1 MASMEGLGRVFN
13 VVHEASGVHI
23 PMKNYSGVTFVNFLA
38 AGTQTVTLKESVDGL
53 SEQNL
58 VVIDR
63 LWKAPGIGGTWTL
76 VTQSPAL
83 ATYNHA
89 TDATNDMIAIYVGA
103 DQLSDGFNCLEMTSG
118 TGTCVAIL
126 HDLVVQR
133 TPANLAS
140 SVV

>member
-23 PMKNYSGVTFVNFLA
+23 PMKNYAGVTFINFLA
-38 AGTQTVTLKESVDGL
+38 AGTQTVTLKESINGA

-58 VVIDR
+58 VVIDTI
-63 LWKAPGIGGTWTL
+63 WKAPGIGGTWTK
-76 VTQSPAL
+76 VTQSVL

-103 DQLSDGFNCLEMTSG
+103 DQLSDGFDSLEMTSG

-133 TPANLAS
+133 DPANLAS
-140 SVV
+140 SVVV

>member
-1 MASMEGLGRVFN
+1 MGSMEGLGRVFN
-13 VVHEASGVHI
+13 VIHEASGVHI
-23 PMKNYSGVTFVNFLA
+23 PMKNYSGVTFINFLA
-38 AGTQTVTLKESVDGL
+38 AGTQTVTLKESVDGS

-58 VVIDR
+58 AVIDR
-63 LWKAPGIGGTWTL
+63 LWKAPGVGGTWTL
-76 VTQSPAL
+76 VTQAAA
-83 ATYNHA
+83 ATYDHS

-126 HDLVVQR
+126 HDPVVQR
-133 TPANLAS
+133 SPANLAS

>member
-1 MASMEGLGRVFN
+1 MSSMEGLGRVIN

-23 PMKNYSGVTFVNFLA
+23 PMKNYSGVTFFNFLA
-38 AGTQTVTLKESVDGL
+38 AGTQTVTLKESVNGL
-53 SEQNL
+53 LEQNL

-76 VTQSPAL
+76 VTQSVL

-89 TDATNDMIAIYVGA
+89 TDATNDCIAIYVGA
-103 DQLSDGFNCLEMTSG
+103 DQLSAGFNCLEMTSG
-118 TGTCVAIL
+118 TGTCVAVL

-133 TPANLAS
+133 SPANLAT